1 MNHHIDKE
9 SLVGC
14 IDKVILNAIM
24 FGREY
29 MSKGVDNFEQNKNN
43 NYECKI
49 DEFTQANL
57 FISVELNLPIPI
69 PGGRAP
75 EGKRAMNYLEE
86 ISSGLI
92 RGDNSFICID
102 FNW

>member
-1 MNHHIDKE
+1 M
-9 SLVGC
+9 L
-14 IDKVILNAIM
+14 
-24 FGREY
+24 GREY
-29 MSKGVDNFEQNKNN
+29 MSKRVDNFKQNKNN

-69 PGGRAP
+69 PDGRAP

-102 FNW
+102 NGNIVI